1 MQEWKRKSIIKTID
15 YEIKNSILGDIVME
29 QYLFGIDL
37 GGTTVKLGLFRLD
50 GTLLGKW
57 EIPTRT
63 ENGGEYILPDIA
75 ASMDAKLDEW
85 AIKPDQVVGAGLGV
99 PGAVLEDRYVKP
111 CVNLN
116 GWGGDVAGKLSELCG
131 GIPVKVVND
140 ANAAALGEMWQ
151 GGGKGC
157 DNVVFV
163 TLGTGVGGGIIVGGK
178 LLTGVHGAGG
188 EIGHLKVRAYEADSC
203 GCGKRGC
210 LEQYA
215 SATGIVREANR
226 RLIGLSTPSAL
237 RELEKVTAKDVFDC
251 AKKGDALAMDVVE
264 LFGQCLG
271 RALANVSCVCDPE
284 VFVIGGGVS
293 AAGQIILDVV
303 QKNFVANAFPAAEET
318 RFELAKLGNDAGI
331 YGCAQ
336 LVCAE

>member
-1 MQEWKRKSIIKTID
+1 MK
-15 YEIKNSILGDIVME
+15 
-29 QYLFGIDL
+29 QYVFGIDL
-37 GGTTVKLGLFRLD
+37 GGTTVKLGLFTAE
-50 GTLLGKW
+50 GELLNKW
-57 EIPTRT
+57 EIVTRT
-63 ENGGEYILPDIA
+63 ENGGEHILPDIA
-75 ASMDAKLDEW
+75 ASMQAKLEEKGIAADEV
-85 AIKPDQVVGAGLGV
+85 AGAGLGV

-116 GWGGDVAGKLSELCG
+116 GWGGDVAGKLSDMCG
-131 GIPVKVVND
+131 FPVKAVND

-163 TLGTGVGGGIIVGGK
+163 TLGTGVGGGIIVDGK
-178 LLTGVHGAGG
+178 LLAGVHGAGG
-188 EIGHLKVRAYEADSC
+188 EIGHIKMNPAETETC

-215 SATGIVREANR
+215 SATGIVRMAKK
-226 RLIGLSTPSAL
+226 LLSECSDESTLRQFENVSA
-237 RELEKVTAKDVFDC
+237 KNVFDC
-251 AKKGDALAMDVVE
+251 AKDGDELALQAVN
-264 LFGQCLG
+264 LFGEMLG

-303 QKNFVANAFPAAEET
+303 QNNFKANAFPAAEET
-318 RFELAKLGNDAGI
+318 RFELAALGNDAGI
-331 YGCAQ
+331 YGCAR
-336 LVCAE
+336 LVLG